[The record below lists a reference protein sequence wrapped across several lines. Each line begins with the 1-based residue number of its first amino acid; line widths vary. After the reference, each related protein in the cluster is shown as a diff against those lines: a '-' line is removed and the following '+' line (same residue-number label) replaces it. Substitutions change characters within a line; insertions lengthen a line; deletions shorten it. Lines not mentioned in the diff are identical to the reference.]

1 MRIILKQVLLSLVLQ
16 WHGIIVPVLECQET
30 RLNGLRGGFLV
41 VKRNIKSRI
50 TIQINSISNLD
61 LGN

>member
-1 MRIILKQVLLSLVLQ
+1 VLQ

-41 VKRNIKSRI
+41 VKINIKSTI